1 MCHVSHKGR
10 VEGQSFLRVSSV
22 ASVRAV
28 SHTPLMADAD
38 KAAAA
43 ARGRAKLEEFRRK
56 KAAKG
61 AAAVVQDTAA
71 PVEPAP
77 PAEQPLLDA
86 GAASPE
92 HDTPVLLNGT
102 HEAEASALGG
112 KELSLPEVSASS
124 AVASAYAQLSASYYD
139 DVIDDVPFPQAPGP
153 PFARSLGG
161 PPVQEQQHA
170 SPDVLRGRSVLS
182 WLDAPTDRAPGLA
195 TPEAVAPP
203 ERGAGGGAVAAPVE
217 AVNHHNPVDAGRSS
231 YTMHAAASMHDAD
244 IRAGLFTAPRMDP
257 WPSQAQEAPYPA
269 PSRHDALV
277 AHIEELTRD
286 KLALQRQ
293 LDTALGVTAAASSD
307 HDDLVARFNAQAA
320 KLEAAH
326 AALEYAMSA
335 ADAAVAAAAD
345 AEREQDVARAAQQ
358 VALSRCGAL
367 AADAI
372 ALEER
377 LVQCRRREVRAT
389 SKLGRERARAQEAVA
404 RAKALGAVAMRLSV
418 QKRRLMRRLRA
429 LASEREMA
437 GLPRLPAGFFSL
449 ADGQESDG
457 EEDEGDAYVA
467 ALARTSY
474 DTGSDGDNEDDE
486 NGERDVGPHTPA
498 AAHAGR
504 PPEEEA
510 DTPGSNQV
518 PPNTP
523 ALLNGHITHAD
534 VGLEAADGAT
544 RDALARIH
552 ALLGEL
558 EQRQQQQLA
567 GLRTPGTGVRDGGD
581 VAELAAANAALSR
594 RLAKAQR
601 RLEEAGLASDS
612 ESDSDTGSDEGG
624 RTDPSPVYNR
634 ASVPAGAGWLLGA
647 RRRESLAAL
656 AAASVTPTKV
666 TTGE

>member
-1 MCHVSHKGR
+1 
-10 VEGQSFLRVSSV
+10 
-22 ASVRAV
+22 
-28 SHTPLMADAD
+28 MADAD

-43 ARGRAKLEEFRRK
+43 ARGRAKLEAFRKKK

-61 AAAVVQDTAA
+61 AAVVQDTAA
-71 PVEPAP
+71 PVTPAP
-77 PAEQPLLDA
+77 SEPSEQPLLEA
-86 GAASPE
+86 GATFSE
-92 HDTPVLLNGT
+92 HDTARLLNGT
-102 HEAEASALGG
+102 HEAEAEAHALGG
-112 KELSLPEVSASS
+112 LSLPEVSASS

-139 DVIDDVPFPQAPGP
+139 DVIDDVPLSQPEQAPV
-153 PFARSLGG
+153 ARSLGG
-161 PPVQEQQHA
+161 PPAQQQDA
-170 SPDVLRGRSVLS
+170 SPEVLRGRSVLS

-195 TPEAVAPP
+195 TPEAPAAPP
-203 ERGAGGGAVAAPVE
+203 ERGAGGGAVGAPAEAVSHPVE
-217 AVNHHNPVDAGRSS
+217 AGRSS
-231 YTMHAAASMHDAD
+231 SHTMHAAAAVRDAD
-244 IRAGLFTAPRMDP
+244 SRSGLFTAPRMDP
-257 WPSQAQEAPYPA
+257 WPATAASNPA

-307 HDDLVARFNAQAA
+307 HDDVVARFNAQAA

-335 ADAAVAAAAD
+335 ADAAAAAAAE
-345 AEREQDVARAAQQ
+345 AERERDVARAAQQ

-389 SKLGRERARAQEAVA
+389 SKLGRDRARAQEAVA
-404 RAKALGAVAMRLSV
+404 RAKALGAVATRLSV

-429 LASEREMA
+429 LASERELA

-449 ADGQESDG
+449 ADGEESDG
-457 EEDEGDAYVA
+457 DDEGDADVA

-486 NGERDVGPHTPA
+486 DAAGERDNTGPHTPA
-498 AAHAGR
+498 AAHASR
-504 PPEEEA
+504 PDEA

-523 ALLNGHITHAD
+523 AMLNGHGAHAAD
-534 VGLEAADGAT
+534 GLEAADGAT

-558 EQRQQQQLA
+558 ELRQQQQLA
-567 GLRTPGTGVRDGGD
+567 GLRTPGPGVRGGGD

-601 RLEEAGLASDS
+601 RLEEAGLG
-612 ESDSDTGSDEGG
+612 SDSDSADSDTSSDEG
-624 RTDPSPVYNR
+624 RMTDPSPVYNR
-634 ASVPAGAGWLLGA
+634 ASVPAGAGWLQGA

-656 AAASVTPTKV
+656 AAASVTPTKIA
-666 TTGE
+666 TGE

>member
-1 MCHVSHKGR
+1 M
-10 VEGQSFLRVSSV
+10 L
-22 ASVRAV
+22 
-28 SHTPLMADAD
+28 L
-38 KAAAA
+38 
-43 ARGRAKLEEFRRK
+43 
-56 KAAKG
+56 
-61 AAAVVQDTAA
+61 
-71 PVEPAP
+71 PAC
-77 PAEQPLLDA
+77 
-86 GAASPE
+86 
-92 HDTPVLLNGT
+92 
-102 HEAEASALGG
+102 
-112 KELSLPEVSASS
+112 
-124 AVASAYAQLSASYYD
+124 
-139 DVIDDVPFPQAPGP
+139 
-153 PFARSLGG
+153 
-161 PPVQEQQHA
+161 
-170 SPDVLRGRSVLS
+170 
-182 WLDAPTDRAPGLA
+182 
-195 TPEAVAPP
+195 
-203 ERGAGGGAVAAPVE
+203 
-217 AVNHHNPVDAGRSS
+217 
-231 YTMHAAASMHDAD
+231 
-244 IRAGLFTAPRMDP
+244 
-257 WPSQAQEAPYPA
+257 
-269 PSRHDALV
+269 SRHDALV

-307 HDDLVARFNAQAA
+307 HDDVVARFNAQAA

-335 ADAAVAAAAD
+335 ADAAAAAAAE
-345 AEREQDVARAAQQ
+345 AERERDVARAAQQ

-389 SKLGRERARAQEAVA
+389 SKLGRDRARAQEAVA

-449 ADGQESDG
+449 ADGQESNG
-457 EEDEGDAYVA
+457 EEDEDDADVA

-474 DTGSDGDNEDDE
+474 DTGSDGDNENDDD
-486 NGERDVGPHTPA
+486 GERDAGPHTPA
-498 AAHAGR
+498 AAHASR
-504 PPEEEA
+504 PPEDEA
-510 DTPGSNQV
+510 DTPSSNQV

-523 ALLNGHITHAD
+523 ALLNGHGAHAD
-534 VGLEAADGAT
+534 GGLEAADGAT

-567 GLRTPGTGVRDGGD
+567 GLRTPGTGVRGGSD

-612 ESDSDTGSDEGG
+612 ESDSDTSGDEGG
-624 RTDPSPVYNR
+624 KRDPSPVYNR

-656 AAASVTPTKV
+656 AAASVTPTKM
-666 TTGE
+666 TAGE